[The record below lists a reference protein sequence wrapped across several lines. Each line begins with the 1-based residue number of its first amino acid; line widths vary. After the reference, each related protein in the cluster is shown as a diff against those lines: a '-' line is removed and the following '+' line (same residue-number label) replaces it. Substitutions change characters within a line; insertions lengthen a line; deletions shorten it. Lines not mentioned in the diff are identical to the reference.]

1 MGKKYV
7 VLMVITVCKLSRCF
21 MIPFGYSVFDAFVRR
36 VLYRS
41 YELVIDCFYIVF
53 LFLAASLGSQFTP
66 ACQAI
71 HSCSSGLLL
80 SKALG

>member
-1 MGKKYV
+1 M
-7 VLMVITVCKLSRCF
+7 LLF
-21 MIPFGYSVFDAFVRR
+21 RR

-41 YELVIDCFYIVF
+41 YELVIDCLYIVF
-53 LFLAASLGSQFTP
+53 LFHMGSLGSQFTP

>member
-1 MGKKYV
+1 M
-7 VLMVITVCKLSRCF
+7 VLMVITDCKLSRWF
-21 MIPFGYSVFDAFVRR
+21 MIPFGYRVFDAFVS
-36 VLYRS
+36 YRN
-41 YELVIDCFYIVF
+41 YELVIDCLYIVF